1 MISVKYKEG
10 DIRDFDFWSCS
21 IWDWGIERIMDP
33 FLVPHF
39 QWDAQQ
45 LSKFDGTKYVRFI
58 DEPTTADRFWDIQ
71 VCTYVPLLLINL
83 LHHIFH
89 YQSGLPP
96 GGNLL
101 AYILYADKTKLSSF
115 GKAMGYLMHTLEILM
130 SKFVMVLALAVVS
143 S

>member
-1 MISVKYKEG
+1 
-10 DIRDFDFWSCS
+10 
-21 IWDWGIERIMDP
+21 MDP

-39 QWDAQQ
+39 QWDAQR

-115 GKAMGYLMHTLEILM
+115 GKAMGYPVYAHIGNIDVEIRNGTGIGGGEL
-130 SKFVMVLALAVVS
+130 VGWLPIVW
-143 S
+143 